1 MLHKVKK
8 YLRCSGALL
17 VALVLL
23 VSSVAV
29 PAKATTI
36 SSNNDNLVDL
46 LDFNFITGS
55 MSGGS
60 NIISSSGSSNQ
71 YSVDLP
77 YVSYVSYV
85 DILFECDRSPSSV
98 KYQYTQDLTV
108 VNVSGNIYRA
118 FGHVTT
124 PSLSNA
130 ATSFIAVNFPSST
143 SGSRIKFLSWRVNLT
158 RSVVSPVPTICS
170 GRVSVGSDKTSF
182 VMSDPNDTR
191 IVYMN
196 QRYEGITDEFS
207 AFLYPDEWTKF
218 DYIDFQLYCH
228 ASSIDSIQVTQDNN
242 VSIPF
247 ELNYIS
253 SAVEPNNQDASVD
266 DIHAKAL
273 YYYISVRIFLDTLDR
288 TGEYPCISITGS
300 FPSLGFI
307 QVESVTGYIY
317 QENMSQLQLFW
328 YKLSAKLDSIF
339 GSNDNSADN
348 ALITQEEINVSV
360 NNQLVGAVE
369 DWNTH
374 IEVVETG
381 YDMAFTKTTPSLNWL
396 ASLANGIYS
405 GLGWFGRLYLLI
417 GLVSVFMLVLS
428 KSGLA
433 RKIGSGIR
441 RSG

>member
-1 MLHKVKK
+1 MKRFFPVILSVF
-8 YLRCSGALL
+8 
-17 VALVLL
+17 VLAFSL
-23 VSSVAV
+23 FLPVN
-29 PAKATTI
+29 ATTI

-55 MSGGS
+55 GS
-60 NIISSSGSSNQ
+60 NIISSSASSNQ

-108 VNVSGNIYRA
+108 VNVSGNIFRA

-130 ATSFIAVNFPSST
+130 SISYIAVNFPSST

-170 GRVSVGSDKTSF
+170 GRVSVGSDETTF
-182 VMSDPNDTR
+182 VMSDPNNTR

-196 QRYEGITDEFS
+196 QRFEGITDEFS

-273 YYYISVRIFLDTLDR
+273 YYYISVRIFLDSLDR
-288 TGEYPCISITGS
+288 TGDYPCISITGS

-328 YKLSAKLDSIF
+328 YKLSAKLDSLF
-339 GSNDNSADN
+339 SGDDSENQAAEDFNDSVTDQSSELEDMTNIMNSVEKPVISDINMSVDN
-348 ALITQEEINVSV
+348 MVDTSVVS
-360 NNQLVGAVE
+360 L
-369 DWNTH
+369 
-374 IEVVETG
+374 
-381 YDMAFTKTTPSLNWL
+381 TT
-396 ASLANGIYS
+396 
-405 GLGWFGRLYLLI
+405 
-417 GLVSVFMLVLS
+417 
-428 KSGLA
+428 
-433 RKIGSGIR
+433 SGISSALSNEILVR
-441 RSG
+441 VLLMALTFAVVGFILYGKKG